1 MGFGGKFAER
11 ILAPAELERLPGE
24 PAAFLASRFAVKEA
38 AVKALG
44 TGFRDGISPCEIEV
58 RSDSLGKPG
67 LVFHGAALERL
78 REIGAVRAHL
88 SLSHGRES
96 AVAITIFT
104 VLKSVSITLSNF
116 IRVSMALF
124 LLWVINS
131 PVRMKFMKRF

>member
-1 MGFGGKFAER
+1 MIVGLGVDIVELERIARMFRRFGGKFAEK

-24 PAAFLASRFAVKEA
+24 PAAFLASRFAAKEA

-58 RSDSLGKPG
+58 CSDPLGKPE

-78 REIGAVRAHL
+78 REVGAVRAHL

-96 AVAITIFT
+96 AVAVV
-104 VLKSVSITLSNF
+104 VLE
-116 IRVSMALF
+116 R
-124 LLWVINS
+124 
-131 PVRMKFMKRF
+131 